1 MVNEL
6 LGTSW
11 GNDGTNGIYGMAG
24 CHEVEVDTGGGE
36 DLQWW
41 FTQELA
47 ATALTPPRSWEHA
60 TGSGRVL
67 PAEALQ
73 DLATAADLEQFWP
86 QPGR

>member
-24 CHEVEVDTGGGE
+24 CREVEVDTGGGE

-41 FTQELA
+41 FTQDLA
-47 ATALTPPRSWEHA
+47 ATALTPPRSWEKV
-60 TGSGRVL
+60 SGGGRAL
-67 PAEALQ
+67 SAEARQ
-73 DLATAADLEQFWP
+73 DLATAVELERLWSR
-86 QPGR
+86 PGR